1 MEENMNNEN
10 LELDNENV
18 ENEEKETYTKEEM
31 LAILQK
37 AKDESIREK
46 DREVTKALKTAQKK
60 HEKEMSLASK
70 DAEERARIELEDR
83 NKELE
88 EIIAQ
93 MKVDKARSD
102 LKSTLGAR
110 GLDARFADLLNITD
124 DVESN
129 QKVISAFDKIWKASV
144 NAEVDKRVA
153 ATETPKKQVTSTVE
167 KDKKI
172 RDMSLDEITAR
183 LEEDPDFLTKI

>member
-88 EIIAQ
+88 EMIAQ

-144 NAEVDKRVA
+144 NAEVDKRIA
-153 ATETPKKQVTSTVE
+153 ATETPKKQVVSTVD

>member
-46 DREVTKALKTAQKK
+46 DREVTKALKTAQNK
-60 HEKEMSLASK
+60 HEREMSLASK

-144 NAEVDKRVA
+144 NAEVDKRIA
-153 ATETPKKQVTSTVE
+153 AIETPKKQVTSTVE

>member
-60 HEKEMSLASK
+60 HEKEMSLVNK
-70 DAEERARIELEDR
+70 DAEERARMELEDR

-88 EIIAQ
+88 EMIAQ

-144 NAEVDKRVA
+144 NAEVDKRIA
-153 ATETPKKQVTSTVE
+153 ATETPKKQVTSTVDKE
-167 KDKKI
+167 KKI
-172 RDMSLDEITAR
+172 KDMSLDEITAR

>member
-144 NAEVDKRVA
+144 NAEVDKRLA
-153 ATETPKKQVTSTVE
+153 ATETPKKQVASTAE

>member
-88 EIIAQ
+88 EMIAQ

-144 NAEVDKRVA
+144 NAEVDKRLA

>member
-88 EIIAQ
+88 EMIAQ

-144 NAEVDKRVA
+144 NAEVDKRIA
-153 ATETPKKQVTSTVE
+153 ATETPKKQVTSTAE
-167 KDKKI
+167 KDKKL

>member
-88 EIIAQ
+88 EMIAQ

-144 NAEVDKRVA
+144 NAEVDKRIA

-167 KDKKI
+167 KDKKL

-183 LEEDPDFLTKI
+183 LEEDPDFLTKF

>member
-88 EIIAQ
+88 EMIAQ

-144 NAEVDKRVA
+144 NAEVDKRIA
-153 ATETPKKQVTSTVE
+153 ATETPKKQVTSTVDKE
-167 KDKKI
+167 KKI
-172 RDMSLDEITAR
+172 KDMSLDEITAR

>member
-144 NAEVDKRVA
+144 NAEVDKRIA
-153 ATETPKKQVTSTVE
+153 AIETPKKQVTSTVE
-167 KDKKI
+167 EDKKS
-172 RDMSLDEITAR
+172 RDMALDEITAR

>member
-60 HEKEMSLASK
+60 HEKEMS
-70 DAEERARIELEDR
+70 
-83 NKELE
+83 
-88 EIIAQ
+88 
-93 MKVDKARSD
+93 
-102 LKSTLGAR
+102 
-110 GLDARFADLLNITD
+110 
-124 DVESN
+124 
-129 QKVISAFDKIWKASV
+129 
-144 NAEVDKRVA
+144 
-153 ATETPKKQVTSTVE
+153 
-167 KDKKI
+167 
-172 RDMSLDEITAR
+172 
-183 LEEDPDFLTKI
+183 

>member
-70 DAEERARIELEDR
+70 DAEERARIQLEDR

-88 EIIAQ
+88 EMIAQ

-144 NAEVDKRVA
+144 NAEVDKRIA

>member
-70 DAEERARIELEDR
+70 DAEERARIQLEDR

-88 EIIAQ
+88 EMIAQ

-124 DVESN
+124 DVEQN

-144 NAEVDKRVA
+144 NAEVDKRIA

-167 KDKKI
+167 KDKKL

-183 LEEDPDFLTKI
+183 LEEDPDFLNKI

>member
-124 DVESN
+124 DVEQN

-144 NAEVDKRVA
+144 NAEVDKRLA

>member
-144 NAEVDKRVA
+144 NAEVDKRLA
-153 ATETPKKQVTSTVE
+153 ATETPKKQVASTVE

>member
-88 EIIAQ
+88 EMIAQ

-144 NAEVDKRVA
+144 NAEVDKRIA

>member
-31 LAILQK
+31 LAILKK

-88 EIIAQ
+88 EMIAQ

-144 NAEVDKRVA
+144 NAEVDKRIA

-183 LEEDPDFLTKI
+183 LEEDPDFLTKF

>member
-144 NAEVDKRVA
+144 NAEVDKRIA
-153 ATETPKKQVTSTVE
+153 AIETPKKQVTSTVE

>member
-70 DAEERARIELEDR
+70 DAEERARIQLEDR

-88 EIIAQ
+88 EMIAQ

-144 NAEVDKRVA
+144 NAEVDKRIA

-167 KDKKI
+167 KEKKI
-172 RDMSLDEITAR
+172 KDMSLDEITAR

>member
-46 DREVTKALKTAQKK
+46 DREVTKALKTAQNK
-60 HEKEMSLASK
+60 HETEMSLASK

-144 NAEVDKRVA
+144 NAEVDKRIA
-153 ATETPKKQVTSTVE
+153 AIETPKKQVTSTVE

>member
-144 NAEVDKRVA
+144 NAEVDKRLA

>member
-10 LELDNENV
+10 LELENQENEN
-18 ENEEKETYTKEEM
+18 NEENKTYTQEEV
-31 LAILQK
+31 LALIQSETDK
-37 AKDESIREK
+37 RVSQ
-46 DREVTKALKTAQKK
+46 ALKTAQKK

-70 DAEERARIELEDR
+70 DAEERARIQLEDR

-88 EIIAQ
+88 EMIAQ

-144 NAEVDKRVA
+144 NAEVDKRIA
-153 ATETPKKQVTSTVE
+153 SIEAPKKQVTSTVE

>member
-18 ENEEKETYTKEEM
+18 ENEDKETYTKEEM

-144 NAEVDKRVA
+144 NAEVDKRLA
-153 ATETPKKQVTSTVE
+153 AIETPKKQVTSTVE

>member
-88 EIIAQ
+88 EMIAQ

-144 NAEVDKRVA
+144 NAEVDKRIA

-167 KDKKI
+167 KDKKL

>member
-88 EIIAQ
+88 EMIAQ

-129 QKVISAFDKIWKASV
+129 QKVISDFDKIWKASV
-144 NAEVDKRVA
+144 NAEVDKRIA
-153 ATETPKKQVTSTVE
+153 ATETPKKQVTSTAE
-167 KDKKI
+167 KDKKL